1 MYDDVL
7 PKWKIGVYKSAFK
20 YGLSGVTRR
29 VIYFD
34 NVKVGDE
41 KSTYETMMPAL

>member
-7 PKWKIGVYKSAFK
+7 PKWKIGLYKSVFK
-20 YGLSGVTRR
+20 YNTSLVTRR

-34 NVKVGDE
+34 NVLAGTELATFND
-41 KSTYETMMPAL
+41 MNP